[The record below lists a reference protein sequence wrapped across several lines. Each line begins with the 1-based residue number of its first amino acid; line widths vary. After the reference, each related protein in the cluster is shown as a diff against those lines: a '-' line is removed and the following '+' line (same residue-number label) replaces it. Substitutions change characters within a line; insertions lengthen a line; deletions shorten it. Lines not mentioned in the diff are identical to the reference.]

1 MSLALSVLN
10 RAISARSC
18 VTLATPHRCLP
29 LEQSRAL
36 CTPADPWICAPRLTS
51 RSSSSR
57 PCVARC
63 HAPGQRCLFQRS
75 PPCSSSPVLLAAA
88 TLSSLLLGPAKLAP
102 QCATRASLPA
112 PAFWPTSLFLNSSA
126 TSSCKG
132 FLFFFFLNT
141 AYFNRDKRG
150 YRSGTP
156 GSRKHGGAPTHFRQQ
171 QCMWRAHQASLSPLL
186 LGNRLS
192 LL

>member
-75 PPCSSSPVLLAAA
+75 PPCSPSPVLLAAA

-132 FLFFFFLNT
+132 FHP
-141 AYFNRDKRG
+141 AGRSA
-150 YRSGTP
+150 RSGLP
-156 GSRKHGGAPTHFRQQ
+156 WCSQFQSGALSSRLTTELYAQRGHRCLRRPFGRRPSF
-171 QCMWRAHQASLSPLL
+171 
-186 LGNRLS
+186 
-192 LL
+192 